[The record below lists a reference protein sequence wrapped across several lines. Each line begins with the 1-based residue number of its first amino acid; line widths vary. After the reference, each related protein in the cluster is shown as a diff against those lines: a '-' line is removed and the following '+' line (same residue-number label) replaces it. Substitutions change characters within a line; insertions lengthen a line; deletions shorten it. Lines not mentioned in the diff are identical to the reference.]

1 MSIILVPKLLTRF
14 NEIMHVKPWR
24 QCMACRKKEMRL
36 RMVAMLVIGLL
47 QASLEHCTRS
57 PSLTSH
63 TAQTVYILLAI
74 KHPRFIIL
82 FKNNIPLSLVQK
94 C

>member
-1 MSIILVPKLLTRF
+1 MQKERNSTEDGGNAGHRTASSKLVALYQ
-14 NEIMHVKPWR
+14 E
-24 QCMACRKKEMRL
+24 
-36 RMVAMLVIGLL
+36 
-47 QASLEHCTRS
+47 
-57 PSLTSH
+57 SLTSH

-74 KHPRFIIL
+74 KHSRFIIL